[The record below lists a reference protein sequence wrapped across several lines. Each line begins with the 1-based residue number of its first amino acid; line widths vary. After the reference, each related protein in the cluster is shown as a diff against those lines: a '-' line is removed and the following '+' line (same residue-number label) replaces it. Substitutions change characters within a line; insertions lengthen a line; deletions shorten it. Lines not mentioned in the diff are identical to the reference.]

1 MQQPVSSA
9 NQAFG
14 VITLDGQQYIE
25 RPQIFPYE
33 VTVLSPGQ
41 VFTNLRLTMPGIANF
56 LLKGLSRDVT
66 RPGAPTSQDR
76 RFRFRMLNTEGS
88 TWFFSSGLGI
98 FDDRV
103 VDALIFGSAQFPFP
117 LIPPVPVNSNGSLF
131 FEVEDMAL
139 SAGIVNYVPYT
150 IYFAFHGSYLIPA
163 VQGS

>member
-1 MQQPVSSA
+1 MQQPATAA
-9 NQAFG
+9 NPQAFG

-33 VTVLSPGQ
+33 VTIFQAGQ
-41 VFTNLRLTMPGIANF
+41 VYTNLRLTMPGIANF
-56 LLKGLSRDVT
+56 LLKGLTRDVT

-103 VDALIFGSAQFPFP
+103 VDTLIFGDAQFPFP
-117 LIPPVPVNSNGSLF
+117 LVPPVPVNSNGSLF
-131 FEVEDMAL
+131 FEVEDMGLA
-139 SAGIVNYVPYT
+139 AGIVNYVPYT
-150 IYFAFHGSYLIPA
+150 IYFAFHGSYLIP
-163 VQGS
+163 VTQ